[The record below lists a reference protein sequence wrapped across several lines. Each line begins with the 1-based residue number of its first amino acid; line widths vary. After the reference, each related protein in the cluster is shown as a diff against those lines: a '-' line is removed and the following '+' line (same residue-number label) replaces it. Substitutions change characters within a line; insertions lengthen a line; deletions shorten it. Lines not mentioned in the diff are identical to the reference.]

1 LVGLPVN
8 NYKIFELLGCNSN
21 CKISK
26 LSKNSKNELI
36 NYINEYYLE
45 LRNTIDMNNKD
56 TFGFEMEAEVFKY
69 SKIYDLMNRYGFDL
83 SRWVIKPDLSLYKGY
98 EVVTPIL
105 NKNSVN
111 FEEID
116 YICDIVKNNS
126 KVGIHASSHIH
137 IGAHTLNNDK
147 EVITRLIILLCA
159 YENVLY
165 RFAYGEFL
173 NERPGITTYASP
185 CSESWYEMLSVFK
198 NYSYLSSFERIKWLS
213 CNDKNKAIN
222 LTNVKSLDEIK
233 DKNTIEFRL
242 FNYTLNPI
250 IWQNNYNLV
259 SHFIKYCNSDLFDY
273 DTVLSRIETNKSNF
287 NNLEY
292 YRRIDCSGAIEFAD
306 LIFDKNID
314 KVYFLRQYLKNMEET
329 TSEYLK
335 PAKQF
340 TKIKLEV

>member
-1 LVGLPVN
+1 MN
-8 NYKIFELLGCNSN
+8 NYKIFELLDCNNN
-21 CKISK
+21 CIIGR

-45 LRNTIDMNNKD
+45 LRNYIDINNND

-69 SKIYDLMNRYGFDL
+69 SKVYELMNKYGFDL
-83 SRWVIKPDLSLYKGY
+83 SKWVIKPDNSLYKGY

-105 NKNSVN
+105 NKFNTSW
-111 FEEID
+111 EDIS
-116 YICDIVKNNS
+116 YICDIIKYNS
-126 KVGIHASSHIH
+126 KVGTHASSHIH
-137 IGAHTLNNDK
+137 VGAHTLNNSK
-147 EVITRLIILLCA
+147 EVVIRLILLLCA
-159 YENVLY
+159 YENIIY

-173 NERPGITTYASP
+173 NERPRIEMYARP
-185 CSESWYEMLSVFK
+185 CSKSWYKMFNVFN
-198 NYSYLSSFERIKWLS
+198 NYNYLSSFEMIKWLS
-213 CNDKNKAIN
+213 CNDKNMGIN

-233 DKNTIEFRL
+233 DKNTIEFRM

-259 SHFIKYCNSDLFDY
+259 SHFIKYCNSDSFDY
-273 DTVLSRIETNKSNF
+273 DTVLKRIEISKNNY
-287 NNLEY
+287 NNLDY
-292 YRRIDCSGAIEFAD
+292 YRMIDSDSAIEFAD

-314 KVYFLRQYLKNMEET
+314 KIYFLRQYLKNMEET
-329 TSEYLK
+329 TSKYLK

>member
-1 LVGLPVN
+1 MN
-8 NYKIFELLGCNSN
+8 NYKIFELLGCNNN
-21 CKISK
+21 CAISK
-26 LSKNSKNELI
+26 LSKNSKNALI

-45 LRNTIDMNNKD
+45 LRNSIDMSNKE

-69 SKIYDLMNRYGFDL
+69 SKVYELMKKYVFDL
-83 SRWVIKPDLSLYKGY
+83 SSWVIKPDNSLYKGY

-105 NKNSVN
+105 NKSNTSWKD
-111 FEEID
+111 ISS
-116 YICDIVKNNS
+116 ICDIIKNNS
-126 KVGIHASSHIH
+126 KVGTHAGSHIH
-137 IGAHTLNNDK
+137 IGAHALNNDK
-147 EVITRLIILLCA
+147 EAITRLILLLCA
-159 YENVLY
+159 YENILY

-222 LTNVKSLDEIK
+222 LTNVNSLAEIK
-233 DKNTIEFRL
+233 EKNTIEFRL

-259 SHFIKYCNSDLFDY
+259 NHFIKYCNSDSFDY
-273 DTVLSRIETNKSNF
+273 DTILSRIEISRRNF

-292 YRRIDCSGAIEFAD
+292 YRMIDSDGAIEFAD

-314 KVYFLRQYLKNMEET
+314 KIYFLRQYLKNMEET